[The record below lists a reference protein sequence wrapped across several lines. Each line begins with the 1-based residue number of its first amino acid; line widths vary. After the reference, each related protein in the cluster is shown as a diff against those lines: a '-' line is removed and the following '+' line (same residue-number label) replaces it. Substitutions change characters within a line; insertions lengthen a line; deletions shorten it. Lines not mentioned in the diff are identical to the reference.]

1 MQLIYVR
8 ADRCLGCRTC
18 EIQCRVEHAEEKNL
32 FSAIRQIHPPK
43 KRLFVEQQGSVKAPI
58 LCHHCDDSPCMA
70 ACITGS
76 LYRDERGVVRRK
88 DERCIG
94 CWSCIMACP
103 FGVVSRDADVHLAVK
118 CDRCPDRE
126 IPACV
131 ASCPTKALRIIDAD
145 ELPKERRKE
154 VLLREAG

>member
-1 MQLIYVR
+1 MKLIYVDG
-8 ADRCLGCRTC
+8 DRCLGCKTC
-18 EIQCRVEHAEEKNL
+18 EIECRVAHSEEKTL
-32 FSAIRQIHPPK
+32 ASAMSQVHPPK
-43 KRLFVEQQGSVKAPI
+43 RRLFVEQQNGVKSPI
-58 LCHHCDDSPCMA
+58 LCRHCDDSPCMA

-76 LYRDERGVVRRK
+76 LYRDENGIVQRK

-103 FGVVSRDADVHLAVK
+103 FGVVARDADLHLAVK

-126 IPACV
+126 IPACA

-145 ELPKERRKE
+145 DLPKERRLAL
-154 VLLREAG
+154 LLREGG